1 MSRSRLLVANNS
13 VAPRIARR
21 LVVWALV
28 ACSALGALAPAAAWA
43 ADDWLSLLDELPA
56 AANAVMLADVQ
67 ALRAHAEANGK
78 KDAEGAQAIRDL
90 GAELTPDV
98 QKLAVGAIFDFD
110 RMEPM
115 WELGVFQMN
124 SLPSAA
130 MLARLERGYVDQ
142 LGKHEVVWSPRG
154 MYFAPLNDHLLAT
167 AWPANRQV
175 MSRWLERSKQP
186 GRALSP
192 YLQQAVKFVS
202 GNVPVVVALDFEHV
216 VAIGPAQKKLATA
229 KALAKS
235 PDAVAEIG
243 KLLGGLRGL
252 VFAVEVKDAVRGTIR
267 LDFDRPPTA
276 LAQVGKPLLLEVLER
291 RGAMLPDL
299 ENWKP
304 RVAGNSFSLTG
315 ALGPGSL
322 PTLLGLLVTPSSVG
336 GLEKSESAANESGSS
351 ADRMLAST
359 KKYFESTNRIV
370 RDVRNF
376 KCKTFGEKALWNDRQ
391 ARKVDNLPTLDV
403 DEDMIVFGEQV
414 ARLLRGAGVD
424 IRGANISAGMQK
436 SRGGGTTSGWGYD
449 GYGNA
454 YYGNYTINSDVGENR
469 VLAAQARGEGASAQI
484 DAMAQIDEL
493 TGQMKRG
500 MTKKY
505 GVQF

>member
-1 MSRSRLLVANNS
+1 LLVAKNF
-13 VAPRIARR
+13 AGPRIAGRPI
-21 LVVWALV
+21 ACAFV
-28 ACSALGALAPAAAWA
+28 AWVALGALAPIAARA

-67 ALRAHAEANGK
+67 ALREHAEANGK
-78 KDAEGAQAIRDL
+78 NDTEGGQAIRDL
-90 GAELTPDV
+90 SAELTPDV
-98 QKLAVGAIFDFD
+98 QKLAVGAVVDFD
-110 RMEPM
+110 RLEPL
-115 WELGVFQMN
+115 WELGVFEMQ

-130 MLARLERGYVDQ
+130 VLARLERGYVDE
-142 LGKHEVVWSPRG
+142 LGKRSVVWSPRG
-154 MYFAPLNDHLLAT
+154 MYFAPLGEHLLAT
-167 AWPANRQV
+167 AWPANRQF
-175 MSRWLERSKQP
+175 MTRWLERSDQP

-202 GNVPVVVALDFEHV
+202 GDVPVVVALDFEHV
-216 VAIGPAQKKLATA
+216 VAVGPAQKKLAGA
-229 KALAKS
+229 KALAES
-235 PDAVAEIG
+235 PAAAAEIS

-276 LAQVGKPLLLEVLER
+276 LARVGKPLLLEALER

-299 ENWKP
+299 DSWKP
-304 RVAGNSFSLTG
+304 RVAGNSFLLTG

-336 GLEKSESAANESGSS
+336 ALEKVEAEGAAEGASGSS
-351 ADRMLAST
+351 ADRMLAAT

-424 IRGANISAGMQK
+424 IRGANIAAGAQK

-454 YYGNYTINSDVGENR
+454 YYGTYTINSDVGENR
-469 VLAAQARGEGASAQI
+469 QLAAQARGEGASAQI